1 MAVGPAIMQ
10 LLRTTRLESL
20 VAASVCLL
28 HLAACGERTLW
39 DRDFKQSSGAT
50 ASRITNTEITGYWEG
65 EVYAGG
71 VRLKIEPASIV
82 AAIKCDV
89 HGDTVT
95 SQGTA
100 AITFRTDPSPPRMVL
115 QQDLSGER
123 QGCGFLFA
131 KGSEFPYALGPQG
144 SLKVNFAG
152 TGVSELTKLADLDAA
167 KR

>member
-1 MAVGPAIMQ
+1 MAFGAAIMRLQ
-10 LLRTTRLESL
+10 RSTRLESL
-20 VAASVCLL
+20 LAASFCILQ
-28 HLAACGERTLW
+28 LAACGERTLW
-39 DRDFKQSSGAT
+39 DRDFKQSPGAV
-50 ASRITNTEITGYWEG
+50 ITNTEITGYWEG

-95 SQGTA
+95 SQGSA
-100 AITFRTDPSPPRMVL
+100 AIAFRTDLSPPRMVL

-131 KGSEFPYALGPQG
+131 KGSEFPYAFGPQG

-152 TGVSELTKLADLDAA
+152 TGVSELRKLADLDAA
-167 KR
+167 KH